1 MTRFLKSPVSLSP
14 IGPFCFNVEIIDV
27 QNHQKIMLYILLEV
41 FLLELSDYYSMFF
54 V

>member
-1 MTRFLKSPVSLSP
+1 MTRFLKSPVGLSS
-14 IGPFCFNVEIIDV
+14 IGPFLLEVEIVDV